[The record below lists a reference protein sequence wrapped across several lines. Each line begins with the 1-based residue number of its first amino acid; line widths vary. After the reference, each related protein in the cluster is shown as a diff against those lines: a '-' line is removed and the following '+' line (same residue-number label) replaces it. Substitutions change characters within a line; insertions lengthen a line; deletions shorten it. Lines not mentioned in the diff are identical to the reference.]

1 MFIRAL
7 QSTHLNTL
15 NYLTS
20 HVLLNLKQHQ
30 QSNAGQV
37 SFKERSEEWSVM
49 ASPLEQIKALHSRAP
64 LQSHITNKEVTAK
77 ETEKEPT

>member
-37 SFKERSEEWSVM
+37 SFKERSEVVGYGFTTRTNQG
-49 ASPLEQIKALHSRAP
+49 SPLKG
-64 LQSHITNKEVTAK
+64 TTAVSYHQQGSNGQGD
-77 ETEKEPT
+77 